1 MFNRDN
7 YSAWFDRARENLRR
21 LVSRLLE
28 EISQTHSLGA
38 HFFFAPH
45 QNDYSRIK
53 GKWNTLAKDAVIRT
67 RRCFENTCLNEI
79 INYLTSLEW
88 ILSKWMCIIE
98 ERSFLRVLKLKYR
111 GEVKFWEVWGETIL
125 ENFVEILVKW
135 SWIVFFIFWDWHGIL
150 SIGNFFFLRRNTFLY
165 LTFHGIKKRNL
176 WDLVRRTHG

>member
-1 MFNRDN
+1 MVRQSEGKFTTSR
-7 YSAWFDRARENLRR
+7 FKVARRN
-21 LVSRLLE
+21 
-28 EISQTHSLGA
+28 ISNPFSWCT
-38 HFFFAPH
+38 FFFAPH

-98 ERSFLRVLKLKYR
+98 ERRGFFRVLKLKYR